1 MMDTGTIINLLIYLL
16 AFAIIGYMCLDAY
29 RVSKLKKSGE

>member
-1 MMDTGTIINLLIYLL
+1 MDTGSIINLSIYLL
-16 AFAIIGYMCLDAY
+16 AFAIIGYMLFDAY

>member
-1 MMDTGTIINLLIYLL
+1 MFIVNLIIYLL
-16 AFAIIGYMCLDAY
+16 AFAIIAYMCIDTY

>member
-1 MMDTGTIINLLIYLL
+1 MEYGTIINLLIYFL
-16 AFAIIGYMCLDAY
+16 AFAIIAYMCIDAY